1 MQSIIQLTVVKTITL
16 YYRRQLKNE
25 KVLNTH
31 ACGGSKTK
39 WTAETY
45 VKDQF
50 DKAMKETMLRTEDK
64 VVK

>member
-1 MQSIIQLTVVKTITL
+1 MIQLTVVKTITL

-25 KVLNTH
+25 KVLSTH

-45 VKDQF
+45 VTDQF
-50 DKAMKETMLRTEDK
+50 DRP
-64 VVK
+64 